1 MENFS
6 NNLCTKIIKILNKNK
21 GINITKIDLKD
32 KSSIADFMVIC
43 SGTSSRHIIAL
54 SDFLNENLKKLNLKT
69 LSVEGKKGG
78 DWILVDAG
86 DVIIHLFRNEVRDY
100 YSLEKM
106 WDPKIISNIEINS

>member
-1 MENFS
+1 MKNLS
-6 NNLCTKIIKILNKNK
+6 NNLCNIIIKILNKNK
-21 GINITKIDLKD
+21 GTNITKIDLED

-54 SDFLNENLKKLNLKT
+54 SDFLNESLKKLNLKT
-69 LSVEGKKGG
+69 LNVEGKKGG